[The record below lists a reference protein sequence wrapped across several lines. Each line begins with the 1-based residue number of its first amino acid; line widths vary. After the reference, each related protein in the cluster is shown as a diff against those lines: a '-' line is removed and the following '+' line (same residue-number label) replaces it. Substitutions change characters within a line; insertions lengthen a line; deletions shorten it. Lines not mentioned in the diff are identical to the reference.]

1 MQMRRHGKKYLFIS
15 HIGNH
20 FEIIL
25 KSLAEWFYF
34 VRIFFSFFETGA
46 GAARIFRPFQGK
58 EPTSAGMGRAQFI
71 IDNPGLGLSS
81 KWRDVDRLWRVF
93 LFCHLSWLERLYPIC
108 NTT

>member
-34 VRIFFSFFETGA
+34 VRIFFPFSRPVPVQPEFF
-46 GAARIFRPFQGK
+46 
-58 EPTSAGMGRAQFI
+58 
-71 IDNPGLGLSS
+71 GLSRE
-81 KWRDVDRLWRVF
+81 KNQPLPVWAE
-93 LFCHLSWLERLYPIC
+93 HNLSLIIQVSA
-108 NTT
+108 